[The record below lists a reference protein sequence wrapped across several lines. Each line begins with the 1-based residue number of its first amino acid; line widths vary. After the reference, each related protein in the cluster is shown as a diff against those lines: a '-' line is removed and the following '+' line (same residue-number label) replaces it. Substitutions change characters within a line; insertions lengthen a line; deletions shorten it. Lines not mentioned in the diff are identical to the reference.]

1 MPTMLFDGW
10 YGPLRILVV
19 GVAAYLALIVMVRVS
34 GKRTLAKL
42 SAFDLVVT
50 VALGSTLATVTLSK
64 DVSLVEGLIALAM
77 LISLQYL
84 VARATT
90 ASSKVEQLVKARPAV
105 VLHHGELDHSALH
118 RERLTQDDVLGA
130 IRAAGVASMSEVDA
144 VVLETD
150 GQLSV
155 IVLRAPGDDAL
166 PELGA
171 SS

>member
-1 MPTMLFDGW
+1 MLFDGW

-19 GVAAYLALIVMVRVS
+19 GVAVYVALIVMLRVS

-64 DVSLVEGLIALAM
+64 DVALLEGMVALAM

-84 VARATT
+84 VARASS
-90 ASSKVEQLVKARPAV
+90 ASSRVERIVKARPAV
-105 VLHHGELDHSALH
+105 VLHHGALDHSALH
-118 RERLTQDDVLGA
+118 RERLTPDDVLGA
-130 IRAAGVASMSEVDA
+130 IRASGVGSVSEVDA
-144 VVLETD
+144 VVLEAD

-155 IVLRAPGDDAL
+155 IVLREAGDDAL
-166 PELGA
+166 PDLGA